1 MSGVKSKPEVNNTNV
16 EAPPGSQPS
25 IGQPSVTGSDRYLN
39 REYSWLQFNRRVLDE
54 AACDEHPL
62 LERLKFLA
70 IFESNLDEFYM
81 VRVSGLIEQY
91 EAGILDTPPDG
102 LTPNEQL
109 SMISETAFPLREKAG
124 QLFDQVIHPAL
135 KREGIAIRRYNEL
148 TDRQQNELDAIFHED
163 IFPLLTPLMLQPAP
177 NLPFISSRSLNLAV
191 EILDEAGD
199 TCLARVKV
207 PSVTP
212 RAIRLPRKKN
222 DFILLEDLIAANL
235 DALFPGVKIVGSYR
249 FRVVRD
255 ADIEIRELDA
265 ADLITTIE
273 QTIKLRRFGDPVLL
287 ETEATMPPNIRSF
300 LMKMLKLEETDALIT
315 EGILGFEV
323 FWEIAAIDKPNLRF
337 SPHHPYLQDSLG
349 NSEGLF
355 EQTRRAPF
363 LVHQPYDSFRSV
375 EAFVASAATDPNVVG
390 IKQTLYRV
398 GSESPIVE
406 SLLAAAGADKQVAA
420 MVELKARFDE
430 SNNLVWARE
439 LEQAGVHVTYGFP
452 DMKTHCKLCLVVRRE
467 GDALRSYAHIGTGNY
482 NPATARLYTDLG
494 LFTSDPAITQDISE
508 LFNYLTGFSRQREYR
523 KLLVAPLNL
532 REGILDRIR
541 REIGLHKKYGGGG
554 HIIFKLNAL
563 VDPEVIEALYD
574 ASEAGVQVDLIV
586 RGVCCLRPG
595 VTGMSDNIRVTS
607 VVGRFLEHSR
617 VYYFHHGQHPEALIG
632 SADMMR
638 RNLDRRIEVL
648 VPITEPKLVEALRET
663 LDVYL
668 LDNVKA
674 WILNPDGSYS
684 RPKKKGPRV
693 NAQET
698 LIANPLSRKLVAG
711 K

>member
-1 MSGVKSKPEVNNTNV
+1 MNHPAENPNPK
-16 EAPPGSQPS
+16 EAERGT
-25 IGQPSVTGSDRYLN
+25 VGSDRYLN

-54 AACDEHPL
+54 ARTDEHPL

-91 EAGILDTPPDG
+91 EAGILEAAPDG

-109 SMISETAFPLREKAG
+109 SMISETAFPLRAEAG
-124 QLFDQVIHPAL
+124 RIFNQVIHPAL
-135 KREGIAIRRYNEL
+135 KKEGVAIRGYEEL
-148 TDRQQNELDAIFHED
+148 NDRQQHELNEIFHQD

-191 EILDEAGD
+191 EMLDEAGD

-212 RAIRLPRKKN
+212 RAIKLPRKKYEY
-222 DFILLEDLIAANL
+222 ILLEDLIAANL
-235 DALFPGVKIVGSYR
+235 DALFPGVTIVGAYR

-287 ETEATMPPNIRSF
+287 ETESTMPPNIRAF
-300 LMKMLKLEETDALIT
+300 LMKMLKLEESDALVT

-323 FWEIAAIDKPNLRF
+323 FWQIASIDKPNLRY
-337 SPHHPYLQDSLG
+337 SPHHPYLNDAFATSDT
-349 NSEGLF
+349 LF
-355 EQTRRAPF
+355 EHMRRGPI

-375 EAFVASAATDPNVVG
+375 EAFVSAAATDPNVVG

-467 GDALRSYAHIGTGNY
+467 GNALRSYAHIGTGNY
-482 NPATARLYTDLG
+482 NPATARIYTDLG
-494 LFTSDPAITQDISE
+494 LFTSNPEITQDISE

-532 REGILDRIR
+532 REGIVERIR
-541 REIGLHKKYGGGG
+541 REIAMHKRKGGGG

-574 ASEAGVQVDLIV
+574 ASEAGVTVDLIV

-595 VTGMSDNIRVTS
+595 VPGMSENIRVVS

-617 VYYFHHGQHPEALIG
+617 VYYFQHGEHPDALIG

-648 VPITEPKLVEALRET
+648 VPVEDPKLIEALRET
-663 LDVYL
+663 LDIYL

-674 WILNPDGSYS
+674 WLLQPDGSYV

-698 LIANPLSRKLVAG
+698 LIANPLSRKLISA